1 VNLNTR
7 AQLGAEH
14 FERWLSMWAATVND
28 NFAGETA
35 ELAKAQ
41 GTRIAGSIERRLQGG
56 SGSDFETIRTRPSAT

>member
-1 VNLNTR
+1 
-7 AQLGAEH
+7 
-14 FERWLSMWAATVND
+14 MWAATVND